1 MGLGRT
7 KKLYGREVEETV
19 AVVAVALMLMSPRLL
34 FVAILQPPA
43 NLPAHVVMV
52 GNNHYAQQEQ
62 HGKHGTYG
70 AAGGKHTFVS

>member
-7 KKLYGREVEETV
+7 KKLYGREVEEAV
-19 AVVAVALMLMSPRLL
+19 SVVAIVPMLVFPCIL

-52 GNNHYAQQEQ
+52 GNNHDAQQEQ

>member
-1 MGLGRT
+1 MGVGRT
-7 KKLYGREVEETV
+7 KKLYGREVEEAVAMV
-19 AVVAVALMLMSPRLL
+19 AVSLMLMSPCLL

-52 GNNHYAQQEQ
+52 GNNHDAQQEQ